1 MENTGKGLIMK
12 QLKPIQFDTSK
23 VKPTEK
29 FTSVE
34 MGKLWATYEGN
45 SLSNVIIKHF
55 LQHVEDEDIKTLL
68 ENALSLTEDFME
80 KIKEFLEKENFPL
93 PLGYTEKDFHS
104 EAPSLFED
112 EFYVHYLKYAAKAG
126 LSIYAIALPLVMRL
140 DIREFFIQCGMV
152 TTELLGQING
162 LLMAKGFIIKPP
174 VLPTPEKVDF
184 IENKSYLDGFGHKLR
199 PLHALEVTH
208 LYDNIENNVTSKAL
222 LIGFSQVA
230 RTQQVRDFFIK
241 GIELTDKMV
250 EQLKTKLHKENLPS
264 PALLDHLVTDSTTSP
279 FSDKLM
285 LSHKADMFAMKV
297 RSMGN
302 SMAVNGRKD
311 IGLLY
316 GKALMNVALYAE
328 DAAEILIE
336 HGWMEQPPHAADRN
350 KLASE

>member
-1 MENTGKGLIMK
+1 MK

-23 VKPTEK
+23 VSPTEK

-34 MGKLWATYEGN
+34 MAKLWATYMGN
-45 SLSNVIIKHF
+45 SLSNHILRHF
-55 LQHVEDEDIKTLL
+55 LQHVENEDIKTLL
-68 ENALSLTEDFME
+68 ENAFGLTEKFMS
-80 KIKEFLEKENFPL
+80 KIKGFMEKENFPV
-93 PLGYTEKDFHS
+93 PQGYTEDDFNS
-104 EAPSLFED
+104 AAPRLFED

-140 DIREFFIQCGMV
+140 DIREFFIQCGMA
-152 TTELLGQING
+152 TTELLAQING
-162 LLMAKGFIIKPP
+162 ILMDKGFIIKPP
-174 VLPTPEKVDF
+174 VLPTPDRIDF
-184 IENKSYLDGFGHKLR
+184 INRKSYLDGFGRNLR
-199 PLHALEVTH
+199 SLHALEVTH

-230 RTQQVRDFFIK
+230 RSKQLRDFFIR
-241 GIELTDKMV
+241 GIEVTDKMV
-250 EQLKTKLHKENLPS
+250 EQMKAKLHKENLPS
-264 PALLDHLVTDSTTSP
+264 PALLDHLVTNSTISP
-279 FSDKLM
+279 YSDKLM
-285 LSHKADMFAMKV
+285 LSHKADMFSMKI

-316 GKALMNVALYAE
+316 GKGLMNVALYAE

-350 KLASE
+350 KLATE